1 MKKNTI
7 ITIAVV
13 IVLLAGGIFAVKR
26 AQKRDADAPVA
37 KVYSLEVNTMKPE
50 WKEVTLTLPYL
61 ALVQNDEDMMV
72 SSRIGARIIYLKP
85 SGTSVQKGEVIA
97 KLDNTTIES
106 GVQSIKSQIEAA
118 KIGLRNIES
127 THRRT
132 LELVA
137 IKGASME
144 QSEMEESH
152 IAETKAKIESL
163 NQSLVDVNNNQSYA
177 TIKATTS
184 GMISKTLL
192 NAGDMAMPGQPIAM
206 ISSTK
211 GSYLKLSVP
220 ADLKVYGV
228 SKDGKEYKTIALTST
243 FNSLAEYKVL
253 IDNLGLMTGE
263 RVELNVIVFK
273 GKAVK
278 LPFDAILNRNGKNF
292 VFEKNKD
299 KAIPTEVNIIQ
310 SGEDGAVIS
319 DERLAGKEIVV
330 EKQDILLK
338 ILSGV
343 SLKTKE
349 E

>member
-1 MKKNTI
+1 MKKKTI
-7 ITIAVV
+7 ITILVV
-13 IVLLAGGIFAVKR
+13 VVLLAGGIFAVKR
-26 AQKRDADAPVA
+26 AQKRDAEAPIA
-37 KVYSLEVNTMKPE
+37 KVYSLQVRTVKPE

-72 SSRIGARIIYLKP
+72 SSRIGARIIYLKS

-97 KLDNTTIES
+97 RLDNTTIES
-106 GVQSIKSQIEAA
+106 GVQSIKSQIAAA
-118 KIGLRNIES
+118 KIGLKNLET
-127 THRRT
+127 THQRT
-132 LELVA
+132 LELIKV
-137 IKGASME
+137 KGASAE

-152 IAETKAKIESL
+152 IAETQAKIESL
-163 NQSLVDVNNNQSYA
+163 QQSLNDVNNNGTYA

-184 GMISKTLL
+184 GILSKTML
-192 NAGDMAMPGQPIAM
+192 NMGDMAMPGQPIAM

-220 ADLKVYGV
+220 ADLKVYGATLNN
-228 SKDGKEYKTIALTST
+228 KEYKTIALTST

-253 IDNLGLMTGE
+253 IDKLGLMTGE

-273 GKAVK
+273 GKAIK
-278 LPFDAILNRNGKNF
+278 LSFDAILNREGKNF
-292 VFEKNKD
+292 VFVKEND
-299 KAIPTEVNIIQ
+299 KAVPTEVNIIQ
-310 SGEDGAVIS
+310 SGEDGAVVS
-319 DERLAGKEIVV
+319 NENLAGKEIVV
-330 EKQDILLK
+330 EKQDVLLK